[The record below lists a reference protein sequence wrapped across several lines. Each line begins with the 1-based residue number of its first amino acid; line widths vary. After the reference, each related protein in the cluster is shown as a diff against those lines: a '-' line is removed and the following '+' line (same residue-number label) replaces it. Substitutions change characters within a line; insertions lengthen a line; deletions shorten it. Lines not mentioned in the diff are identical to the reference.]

1 MNYKKEK
8 TISIPDQNVEIDV
21 RSKTTAERAS
31 LNRIPTGDKEQVQGQ
46 KRMLAEKK
54 RKATWYQSYV
64 PVEYHWHGVKDGC

>member
-1 MNYKKEK
+1 MMNYKKEK

-46 KRMLAEKK
+46 KGMLAEKK
-54 RKATWYQSYV
+54 RKATWY
-64 PVEYHWHGVKDGC
+64 